1 MAQEQ
6 QQIITEGLGANTLIT
21 GGSGG
26 VAALSAPF
34 LPVYRN
40 GATTFEIHIDQAKT
54 LVQEMTSRDF
64 IKVKFFRTSTVDIQI
79 RDYVQLSNGIKYYVN
94 DLPNIKKTAA
104 NRFEYEIVFESQYY
118 DLSQVQ
124 FMFEH
129 AVTSEVI
136 GVFDLAGDIDIFI
149 DQIVFNMNRVLNGWS
164 RGTTDQT
171 KNDVVNLHFE
181 SVNCT
186 EVLQV
191 LNAAFEGEFYFTGKV
206 IGFTDKMG
214 QSV

>member
-6 QQIITEGLGANTLIT
+6 QQLITEGLGANTIISK
-21 GGSGG
+21 GSGG
-26 VAALSAPF
+26 VAALSDPF
-34 LPVYRN
+34 LPVYRD
-40 GATTFEIHIDQAKT
+40 GATTFEIHIDQGKT

-64 IKVKFFRTSTVDIQI
+64 VKVKFFRTSTVDIQI
-79 RDYVQLSNGIKYYVN
+79 RDYIQLSNGIKYYAN

-124 FMFEH
+124 FMLEDP
-129 AVTSEVI
+129 VTTEVV

-186 EVLQV
+186 EVLQT
-191 LNAAFEGEFYFTGKV
+191 LNAAFQGEFYFTAKA